1 MAGELDP
8 SPGASALRRLPKA
21 RSEELWLAA
30 KSVVEQDIGP
40 RWELEPPPHVIQ
52 RRKATIVE
60 LCDLQ
65 LNEMETQ
72 WLLDT

>member
-1 MAGELDP
+1 M
-8 SPGASALRRLPKA
+8 
-21 RSEELWLAA
+21 AA